1 MGGEIK
7 SQPDD
12 PTTGLP
18 GGAIKFRCFV
28 GGLRQNSILRIRA
41 SEICP
46 VTRQPRGYVMK
57 ASKSEEVGP
66 IHPETIGQA
75 GNSALPGGD
84 VVGVDKIRDLLFGNQ
99 MQDYDRRFSM
109 LEERFLQRF
118 REIESESARNLGSF
132 ESSAKKQMESLAAEL
147 REEKDLRTDADK
159 EIERTQ
165 REHNDTVEKRLRL
178 TSEQLSRL
186 ERDQADRLAQEVQS
200 LREEIKRRYDDLQH
214 TLEKMF
220 AELSSVKT
228 DRNLLAGLFVEVARC
243 LNQDVGQ
250 NLIAPPR

>member
-1 MGGEIK
+1 MKAAKSGEIE
-7 SQPDD
+7 SVQPEA
-12 PTTGLP
+12 TGQVGNSPLPLP
-18 GGAIKFRCFV
+18 GGEA
-28 GGLRQNSILRIRA
+28 
-41 SEICP
+41 
-46 VTRQPRGYVMK
+46 
-57 ASKSEEVGP
+57 
-66 IHPETIGQA
+66 
-75 GNSALPGGD
+75 
-84 VVGVDKIRDLLFGNQ
+84 VGVDKIRDLLFGNQ

-132 ESSAKKQMESLAAEL
+132 ESSAKKQMESLAAQL

-159 EIERTQ
+159 EIERNQ
-165 REHNDTVEKRLRL
+165 REHNDTVEKRLRS

-200 LREEIKRRYDDLQH
+200 LREEIKRKTEDIQH

-243 LNQDVGQ
+243 LNQDIGPKSGGKGVAEPVRGW
-250 NLIAPPR
+250 APT